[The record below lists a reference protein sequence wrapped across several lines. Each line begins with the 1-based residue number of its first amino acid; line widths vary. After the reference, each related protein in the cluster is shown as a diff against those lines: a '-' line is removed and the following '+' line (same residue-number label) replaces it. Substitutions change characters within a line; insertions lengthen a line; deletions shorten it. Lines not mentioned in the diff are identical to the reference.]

1 MHGLDRQHRTSEI
14 TCASWLLTGMPVS
27 VNQHELPDWRR
38 LHKMVSDT
46 VKMLPM
52 IEPTMLTWI
61 DIFKRDRGHD
71 IMSETA
77 EWPDPAD
84 KAYALEQ
91 AMRVRDQ
98 AAAGGLIFEA
108 YLPPD
113 LAVWLLDRIERG
125 AFVDPSEATFVL
137 LGEARDLEPHV
148 DLRNELL
155 KRVIQAAIDD
165 PRPGIPVEDVMESL
179 RKKFE
184 NPLPEPAKWER
195 RSGTA

>member
-1 MHGLDRQHRTSEI
+1 M
-14 TCASWLLTGMPVS
+14 
-27 VNQHELPDWRR
+27 
-38 LHKMVSDT
+38 
-46 VKMLPM
+46 
-52 IEPTMLTWI
+52 
-61 DIFKRDRGHD
+61 
-71 IMSETA
+71 
-77 EWPDPAD
+77 
-84 KAYALEQ
+84 
-91 AMRVRDQ
+91 
-98 AAAGGLIFEA
+98 IFEA